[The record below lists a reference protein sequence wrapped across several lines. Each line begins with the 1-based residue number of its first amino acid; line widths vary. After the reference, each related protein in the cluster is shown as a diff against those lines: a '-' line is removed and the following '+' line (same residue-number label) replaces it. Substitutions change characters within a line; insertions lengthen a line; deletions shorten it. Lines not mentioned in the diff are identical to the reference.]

1 MLLLKRTLK
10 SVGLIMSP
18 FDFLNAIN
26 DTKKDLLRDD
36 PLNEKDY
43 SPFMINRGLSY
54 FSDTVMMANEM
65 NRLNGVPKLWQNDF
79 FLNTINR
86 KKRFS
91 KWHKKD
97 ADSQS
102 LQLVME
108 YFQYSTKRAQEVLD
122 ILSPDQ
128 LKMIEQK
135 LYKGGK

>member
-1 MLLLKRTLK
+1 
-10 SVGLIMSP
+10 MSP
-18 FDFLNAIN
+18 FDFIN
-26 DTKKDLLRDD
+26 DITFGKKDLLREDS
-36 PLNEKDY
+36 LNEKDY
-43 SPFMINRGLSY
+43 SPFMVNRGLSY
-54 FSDTVMMANEM
+54 FSDTVMYANEM
-65 NRLNGVPKLWQNDF
+65 NRHSGIAKLWQNDF
-79 FLNTINR
+79 FLNTISR

-91 KWHKKD
+91 KWHKKE

-108 YFQYSTKRAQEVLD
+108 YYKYSNNRAREIMD

>member
-1 MLLLKRTLK
+1 
-10 SVGLIMSP
+10 MSP

-26 DTKKDLLRDD
+26 LTKKDLIRED

-43 SPFMINRGLSY
+43 NPFMVNRGLSY
-54 FSDTVMMANEM
+54 FADTVMMANEM
-65 NRLNGVPKLWQNDF
+65 NRNSGIPKKWQNDF
-79 FLNTINR
+79 LLNTISK

-97 ADSQS
+97 AEDRK
-102 LQLVME
+102 LLLIME
-108 YFQYSTKRAQEVLD
+108 YYKYSTERAKEVMD

-128 LKMIEQK
+128 LTMIEEK